1 LLASL
6 LLYFHFKV
14 PFLPNIT
21 NLPCPELAKMEFKSI
36 ALQIVKLVYFLSL
49 VTGLSTMATFTSD
62 KAATNFESPGLP
74 HI

>member
-14 PFLPNIT
+14 PFLPNIK